1 MKALSATPGLNA
13 HVDGD
18 PRKWWIL
25 SVVTLVAFVTNLDG
39 TIVIIGLPRMVAGLH
54 TTVTTG
60 LWALTSYII
69 TSTVFLLPAGRW
81 SELIGQK
88 RIFMAGLAI
97 FTVATLLCGIA
108 PSGLWLLVYRFIQ
121 GTGAALALATATPI
135 LVRAFPS
142 HQLGRA
148 LGINSTSWVAGSIVG
163 PVAGG
168 VLVSTLGWRSIFF
181 VTIPFAAVGVVGAWR
196 VLRDTI
202 PSRGA
207 ATDWPG
213 AVTFGLAVTSLLVA
227 LSMGEAWGWSSLN
240 TLALFA
246 TTAVL
251 GAAFVRIEQR
261 RPAPMFDLG
270 LLSHPHYRSGLG
282 VTVSYSI
289 GYFATTFL
297 LTIYLQGAAHLSP
310 LDAGLMLVPLS
321 APQLVVG
328 PLGGVLAD
336 RYGPA
341 RLVAL
346 GVLLLAAGG
355 FWLGHIGPRFDV
367 LAMVFPLLL
376 MSVANGLA
384 WPALT
389 KAVMSSAPAE
399 RAGTASGMFY
409 TFRNVGMALSLTLA
423 LVVAEVSLPPGIAS
437 EVYLGT
443 ANLLRPA
450 LKGALIHATNTAF
463 WAFVGF
469 YLLAFLLALPLL
481 RAHAPPRG
489 QKHPAAS

>member
-1 MKALSATPGLNA
+1 MGAASAKSAAQPALAG
-13 HVDGD
+13 GD

-25 SVVTLVAFVTNLDG
+25 SVVTLTAFVTNLDG

-54 TTVTTG
+54 ITVTTG

-81 SELIGQK
+81 SELVGQK
-88 RIFMAGLAI
+88 RIFMGGLAI
-97 FTVATLLCGIA
+97 FTAATFLCGIA
-108 PSGLWLLVYRFIQ
+108 PTGTWLLAYRFIQ

-135 LVRAFPS
+135 IVRAFRPS
-142 HQLGRA
+142 ELGRA
-148 LGINSTSWVAGSIVG
+148 LGINSVSWVAGAIVG

-181 VTIPFAAVGVVGAWR
+181 VTIPFAIAGVVGGWR
-196 VLRDTI
+196 ILRDQV

-207 ATDWPG
+207 ATDWAG
-213 AVTFGLAVTSLLVA
+213 AITFGLAVTSLLVA
-227 LSMGEAWGWSSLN
+227 LSMGQAWGWSSLN
-240 TLALFA
+240 TLGLFFA
-246 TTAVL
+246 TVVL
-251 GAAFVRIEQR
+251 ASFFVRIEQR
-261 RPAPMFDLG
+261 HAAPMFDLG
-270 LLSHPHYRSGLG
+270 LLGHPHYRSGLG

-321 APQLVVG
+321 APQLVMG

-341 RLVAL
+341 RLVAV

-355 FWLGHIGPRFDV
+355 FWLGHLGPHFEV
-367 LAMVFPLLL
+367 LPMVFPLLL
-376 MSVANGLA
+376 MSAANGLA

-389 KAVMSSAPAE
+389 KAVMSSAPGE
-399 RAGTASGMFY
+399 RTGTASGMFY

-423 LVVAEVSLPPGIAS
+423 LVVAEVSLPPRIAS

-481 RAHAPPRG
+481 RARPRS
-489 QKHPAAS
+489 ASEGRQA

>member
-1 MKALSATPGLNA
+1 MGAASAKSAAQPALAG
-13 HVDGD
+13 GD

-25 SVVTLVAFVTNLDG
+25 SVVTLTAFVTNLDG

-54 TTVTTG
+54 ITVTTG

-81 SELIGQK
+81 SELVGQK
-88 RIFMAGLAI
+88 RIFMGGLAI
-97 FTVATLLCGIA
+97 FTAATFLCGIA
-108 PSGLWLLVYRFIQ
+108 PTGTWLLAYRFIQ

-135 LVRAFPS
+135 IVRAFRPS
-142 HQLGRA
+142 ELGRA
-148 LGINSTSWVAGSIVG
+148 LGINSVSWVAGAIVG

-181 VTIPFAAVGVVGAWR
+181 VTIPFAIAGVVGGWR
-196 VLRDTI
+196 ILRDQV

-207 ATDWPG
+207 ATDWAG
-213 AVTFGLAVTSLLVA
+213 AITFGLAVTSLLVA
-227 LSMGEAWGWSSLN
+227 LSMGQAWGWSSLN
-240 TLALFA
+240 TLGLFFA
-246 TTAVL
+246 TVVL
-251 GAAFVRIEQR
+251 AAFFVRIEQR
-261 RPAPMFDLG
+261 HAAPMFDLG
-270 LLSHPHYRSGLG
+270 LLGHPHYRSGLG

-321 APQLVVG
+321 APQLVMG

-341 RLVAL
+341 RLVAA

-355 FWLGHIGPRFDV
+355 FWLGHLGPHFEV
-367 LAMVFPLLL
+367 LPMVFPLLL
-376 MSVANGLA
+376 MSAANGLA

-389 KAVMSSAPAE
+389 KAVMSSAPGE
-399 RAGTASGMFY
+399 RTGTASGMFY

-423 LVVAEVSLPPGIAS
+423 LVVAEVSLPPRIAS

-481 RAHAPPRG
+481 RARPRS
-489 QKHPAAS
+489 ASEGRQA